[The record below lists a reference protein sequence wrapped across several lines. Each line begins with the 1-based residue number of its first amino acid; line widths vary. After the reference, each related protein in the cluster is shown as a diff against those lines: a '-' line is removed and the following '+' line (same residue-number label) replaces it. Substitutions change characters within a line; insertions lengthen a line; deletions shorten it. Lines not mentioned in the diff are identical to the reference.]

1 MLSIFMVEKRE
12 RISIFIDGSN
22 LYHIIKKLFPD
33 KKSRYFNFEKFIRE
47 VSDGGKLVGTYYY
60 TAPLDK
66 NKDEKTYS
74 KQQQFFEKLKKIPDF
89 ELVLCRMMKE
99 KINGKEVYTVK
110 EDDIC
115 LAIDMLKLA
124 HKNAYDLAI
133 LVSSDGDFVPAI
145 QAVKEEGK
153 KVENVGFEKKFSWHL
168 RQKCDRFKQ
177 LSNEEVKKFFL

>member
-1 MLSIFMVEKRE
+1 MEIKDRV
-12 RISIFIDGSN
+12 IIFIDGSN
-22 LYHIIKKLFPD
+22 LYHILKNIKNKSKNKLTEFD
-33 KKSRYFNFEKFIRE
+33 FEGFVKHLAGDRKLIR
-47 VSDGGKLVGTYYY
+47 TYYY

-66 NKDEKTYS
+66 KKDEKTYS

-124 HKNAYDLAI
+124 HKNAYDMAI

-153 KVENVGFEKKFSWHL
+153 KIENVGFEKKFSWHL
-168 RQKCDRFKQ
+168 RQKCDRFRQ
-177 LSNEEVKKFFL
+177 LSHEEVEQFFSR